1 MSKVKQSKL
10 SREMKRTGEQNQASK
25 TDRTGRQNQASKT
38 ERTGVQNQAII
49 IQQTRYD
56 RLVKKY
62 NTALGAEGKP
72 GGKSEL
78 KVLNGADRS
87 RAMSATGRP
96 KNMKKTVSRLAAYL
110 VQERMWLIIAMVC
123 TVVNTVATLAGSYLL
138 RPIINTFIYYD
149 EKDSAVSGRIHG
161 LFLALLIL
169 AVVYMISITTQWI
182 QQRLML
188 TVSQRTLKHV
198 RNDLYC
204 KVQTLPMKYFDNH
217 ATGDIMS
224 RFTNDVD
231 TIGEMLNT
239 TLIQLLS
246 GIITIVGTVI
256 LMLTTNWI
264 LGLITIIA
272 TPLLTVISKT
282 IIRKGKSAY
291 VRQQRNLGMLNGFT
305 EELISGQRVVK
316 VFNHEDIAMDE
327 FAYLN
332 QELATAQI
340 KAQFNAALMGPV
352 THQLCNVIYAITACV
367 GGILVVKNGFDIGG
381 LTISLNYT
389 RQFNRPINEISMQMN
404 TVFAALAG
412 AERVFEVLDE
422 ESEQD
427 MTEDNLKM
435 QKNREKTVL
444 TQQNSS
450 RDVTQLKSQTAK
462 NMQEKQKHTRTR
474 IQGDIEVEHVDFGY
488 EPNQPVLHDITL
500 YAKTGQ
506 KVAFVG
512 STGAGKTTV
521 TNLLPRFYEL
531 QSGEIKI
538 DGIPIEQWDK
548 AVLRQNIAMVL
559 QDTHLFT
566 GTVRENIRYGR
577 LDATD
582 EEVVQAAKAAS
593 AHNFIMQLRDGYD
606 TYLENDGS
614 NLSQGQRQLL
624 NIARAAISKAPI
636 LILDEATSSV
646 DTRTEKYIEQGMDA
660 LMQDRTTFVIAH
672 RLSTVR
678 KSNVIMV
685 LEQGRIVERG
695 THEELLKQNG
705 RYAGLYHEIVEM
717 E

>member
-1 MSKVKQSKL
+1 METNSIY
-10 SREMKRTGEQNQASK
+10 E
-25 TDRTGRQNQASKT
+25 
-38 ERTGVQNQAII
+38 
-49 IQQTRYD
+49 

-62 NTALGAEGKP
+62 
-72 GGKSEL
+72 GGTKVENNKKEM
-78 KVLNGADRS
+78 KVLARADRS
-87 RAMSATGRP
+87 RAMSATGKP
-96 KNMKKTVSRLAAYL
+96 KDLKKTVARLASYL
-110 VQERMWLIIAMVC
+110 VHERKWLMIAIVC
-123 TVVNTVATLAGSYLL
+123 AIVNTVATLVASYFL

-149 EKDSAVSGRIHG
+149 PNEIDLSGRLAG
-161 LFLALLIL
+161 LFKALAIMAVIYLIG
-169 AVVYMISITTQWI
+169 VITLWL

-188 TVSQRTLKHV
+188 TVSQRSLKHM

-204 KVQTLPMKYFDNH
+204 KMQTLPMKYFDNNS
-217 ATGDIMS
+217 TGDIMS

-231 TIGEMLNT
+231 TVGEMLNT
-239 TLIQLLS
+239 TLIQLIS
-246 GIITIVGTVI
+246 GIITLVGTVV
-256 LMLTTNWI
+256 LMIVTNWI

-282 IIRKGKSAY
+282 IIKKGRKAY
-291 VRQQRNLGMLNGFT
+291 AKQQKNLGILNGFT
-305 EELISGQRVVK
+305 EEIISGQKVVK
-316 VFNHEDIAMDE
+316 VFNHEEIAIDE
-327 FAYLN
+327 FSYLN
-332 QELATAQI
+332 QELTKAQI
-340 KAQFNAALMGPV
+340 KAQFNSSIMGPM
-352 THQLCNVIYAITACV
+352 THQLCNVIYAVTACV
-367 GGILVVKNGFDIGG
+367 GGILVVRNGFDIGG

-389 RQFNRPINEISMQMN
+389 RKFNRPINDISMQMN

-422 ESEQD
+422 EPEMDDADS
-427 MTEDNLKM
+427 LKPD
-435 QKNREKTVL
+435 KIVGNV
-444 TQQNSS
+444 
-450 RDVTQLKSQTAK
+450 
-462 NMQEKQKHTRTR
+462 
-474 IQGDIEVEHVDFGY
+474 EVNHVDFGY
-488 EPNQPVLHDITL
+488 VPDHAVLHDITL
-500 YAKTGQ
+500 YAKPGQ

-512 STGAGKTTV
+512 STGSGKTTV

-538 DGIPIEQWDK
+538 DGIPIEKLDK
-548 AVLRQNIAMVL
+548 RVLRQNIAMVL

-593 AHNFIMQLRDGYD
+593 AHSFIMQLENGYD
-606 TYLENDGS
+606 TYLENDGA

-646 DTRTEKYIEQGMDA
+646 DTRTEKYIEEGMDA
-660 LMQDRTTFVIAH
+660 LMENRTTFVIAH

-685 LEQGRIVERG
+685 LEKGRIVERG
-695 THEELLKQNG
+695 THEELLKMNG
-705 RYAGLYHEIVEM
+705 RYAGLYHEIVEL